1 MKKTA
6 LAQKFDEEI
15 GFDETSLRDRRI
27 ITMIEKA
34 KEEEI
39 EKVIKIIDEE
49 VGVGSPLS
57 CCGIYHYERMIKIK
71 HLLNKIIKQF
81 KNL

>member
-6 LAQKFDEEI
+6 LAQKFDEEV

-39 EKVIKIIDEE
+39 EKVIKIINNEI
-49 VGVGSPLS
+49 GIGKQLS
-57 CCGIYHYERMIKIK
+57 CCGIYHCKRMRKVEYLI
-71 HLLNKIIKQF
+71 NKF
-81 KNL
+81 LTRN